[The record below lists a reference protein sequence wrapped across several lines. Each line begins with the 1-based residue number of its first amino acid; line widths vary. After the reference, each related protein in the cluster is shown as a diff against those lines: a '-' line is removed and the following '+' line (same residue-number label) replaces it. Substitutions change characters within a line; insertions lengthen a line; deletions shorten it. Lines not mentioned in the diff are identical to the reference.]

1 MDVDDWKLDLFN
13 FNDFF
18 FISDDMLLVVVRI
31 FKDLGFKRIF
41 RIDIEVGVL
50 IFLYV
55 LEKVYIF
62 CVR

>member
-50 IFLYV
+50 MFYMFKKKCIYFV
-55 LEKVYIF
+55 
-62 CVR
+62 

>member
-50 IFLYV
+50 IFYM
-55 LEKVYIF
+55 F
-62 CVR
+62 

>member
-50 IFLYV
+50 IFLYF
-55 LEKVYIF
+55 LEKCIYFV
-62 CVR
+62 